1 MVDFVS
7 KYNIIGGV
15 ILVLFLM
22 KVSEGR
28 ARTMNNTDLSL
39 IPLPKNIVYQKG
51 YFELTDETSWV
62 VMGEESREELNKIVT
77 YFNRKIQQST
87 GYVLS
92 VKLFGNENVIR
103 IKVDKTL
110 KLKDEGYRLE
120 VSSGRIT
127 VKGKTAQGVFY
138 GIQTVMQLFPSQI
151 ESNLKIETIAW
162 KAPCVIINDEP
173 VYPYRG
179 MLLDV
184 GRHFHS
190 VEFIKKQ
197 LDIMAMLKMN
207 RFHWHLTDDQLWT
220 IEIKKYPRL
229 TEVGAVRRNA
239 DGTIHRGFYTQE
251 QIKEVVAYAAERY
264 ITVIPEIEM
273 PGHALAVLTAYPEY
287 SCTGGP
293 FSIRN
298 MWGVEEDVYCA
309 GNDKTF
315 EFLENILSEVAV
327 LFPGKMIHIGGDE
340 CPKDRWSV
348 CPKCRKRIR
357 DENLKDV
364 NGLQSYFIRRIE
376 KFLLS
381 HGKSMI
387 GWDEI
392 LEGGLAPSATVM
404 SWRGEKGGITAATMG
419 HDVIMTPSKW
429 MYIDAGQGAVEVE
442 PIAID
447 VGKMLDSVYEYD
459 PASEK
464 IPKELRHH
472 VLGAQANMWTE
483 YATTPEY
490 TEYLLYPRLLAVAEL
505 NWTPKVKK
513 NYDSFVQRLN
523 GLLMRL
529 DYHHV
534 NYHIPLPEGPAA
546 DYVAFTDKTVLNF
559 HNSRN
564 LPMVYT
570 LDGSEPTLSSTL
582 YRMPIVLDKKTVFK
596 IASVLPFGKLSPVRT
611 IHVVKEK
618 YSPRIDKDT
627 KVGLNLW
634 RTEGDLYYVHDVKD
648 AYWTGP
654 DIVPGFDFKPLL
666 EDKGAYCYTGYFEVP
681 TDGIYFFSTEMDEL
695 WIDGK
700 VVLSN
705 DGKLVRHSCTRT
717 SMALQK
723 GKHSF
728 RLLMINNNIGGYL
741 RLWNEKGFRIALE
754 GQDLSLPLNEI
765 LSH

>member
-39 IPLPKNIVYQKG
+39 IPLPKNIVYQKV

-110 KLKDEGYRLE
+110 KLKDEGYRL
-120 VSSGRIT
+120 SSGRIT

-273 PGHALAVLTAYPEY
+273 PGHALAALTAYPEY

-298 MWGVEEDVYCA
+298 M
-309 GNDKTF
+309 
-315 EFLENILSEVAV
+315 
-327 LFPGKMIHIGGDE
+327 
-340 CPKDRWSV
+340 
-348 CPKCRKRIR
+348 
-357 DENLKDV
+357 
-364 NGLQSYFIRRIE
+364 
-376 KFLLS
+376 
-381 HGKSMI
+381 
-387 GWDEI
+387 
-392 LEGGLAPSATVM
+392 
-404 SWRGEKGGITAATMG
+404 
-419 HDVIMTPSKW
+419 
-429 MYIDAGQGAVEVE
+429 
-442 PIAID
+442 
-447 VGKMLDSVYEYD
+447 
-459 PASEK
+459 
-464 IPKELRHH
+464 
-472 VLGAQANMWTE
+472 
-483 YATTPEY
+483 
-490 TEYLLYPRLLAVAEL
+490 
-505 NWTPKVKK
+505 
-513 NYDSFVQRLN
+513 
-523 GLLMRL
+523 
-529 DYHHV
+529 
-534 NYHIPLPEGPAA
+534 
-546 DYVAFTDKTVLNF
+546 
-559 HNSRN
+559 
-564 LPMVYT
+564 
-570 LDGSEPTLSSTL
+570 
-582 YRMPIVLDKKTVFK
+582 
-596 IASVLPFGKLSPVRT
+596 
-611 IHVVKEK
+611 
-618 YSPRIDKDT
+618 
-627 KVGLNLW
+627 
-634 RTEGDLYYVHDVKD
+634 
-648 AYWTGP
+648 
-654 DIVPGFDFKPLL
+654 
-666 EDKGAYCYTGYFEVP
+666 
-681 TDGIYFFSTEMDEL
+681 
-695 WIDGK
+695 
-700 VVLSN
+700 
-705 DGKLVRHSCTRT
+705 
-717 SMALQK
+717 
-723 GKHSF
+723 
-728 RLLMINNNIGGYL
+728 
-741 RLWNEKGFRIALE
+741 
-754 GQDLSLPLNEI
+754 
-765 LSH
+765 

>member
-273 PGHALAVLTAYPEY
+273 PGHALAALTAYPEY

-404 SWRGEKGGITAATMG
+404 SWRGEKGGR
-419 HDVIMTPSKW
+419 D
-429 MYIDAGQGAVEVE
+429 
-442 PIAID
+442 
-447 VGKMLDSVYEYD
+447 
-459 PASEK
+459 
-464 IPKELRHH
+464 
-472 VLGAQANMWTE
+472 
-483 YATTPEY
+483 
-490 TEYLLYPRLLAVAEL
+490 
-505 NWTPKVKK
+505 
-513 NYDSFVQRLN
+513 
-523 GLLMRL
+523 
-529 DYHHV
+529 
-534 NYHIPLPEGPAA
+534 
-546 DYVAFTDKTVLNF
+546 
-559 HNSRN
+559 
-564 LPMVYT
+564 
-570 LDGSEPTLSSTL
+570 
-582 YRMPIVLDKKTVFK
+582 
-596 IASVLPFGKLSPVRT
+596 
-611 IHVVKEK
+611 
-618 YSPRIDKDT
+618 
-627 KVGLNLW
+627 
-634 RTEGDLYYVHDVKD
+634 
-648 AYWTGP
+648 
-654 DIVPGFDFKPLL
+654 
-666 EDKGAYCYTGYFEVP
+666 
-681 TDGIYFFSTEMDEL
+681 
-695 WIDGK
+695 
-700 VVLSN
+700 
-705 DGKLVRHSCTRT
+705 
-717 SMALQK
+717 
-723 GKHSF
+723 
-728 RLLMINNNIGGYL
+728 
-741 RLWNEKGFRIALE
+741 
-754 GQDLSLPLNEI
+754 
-765 LSH
+765 